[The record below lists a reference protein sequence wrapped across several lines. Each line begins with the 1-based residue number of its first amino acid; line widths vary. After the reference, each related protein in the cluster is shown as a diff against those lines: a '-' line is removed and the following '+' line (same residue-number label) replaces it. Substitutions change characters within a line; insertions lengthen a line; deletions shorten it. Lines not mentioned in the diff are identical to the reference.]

1 MKAREDKCYFQFG
14 TQVLKKGVATD
25 RKLNFI
31 KHVTTFCNKTSKKI
45 QALARNFSYM
55 LATQRKLLMNAYFF
69 SQFGYC
75 PLVWMNLGTILNNH
89 INGLHERA
97 PKLVLND
104 FSLAFSEL

>member
-1 MKAREDKCYFQFG
+1 
-14 TQVLKKGVATD
+14 
-25 RKLNFI
+25 
-31 KHVTTFCNKTSKKI
+31 
-45 QALARNFSYM
+45 M
-55 LATQRKLLMNAYFF
+55 LATQRKLLMNAYFY

-89 INGLHERA
+89 INSLHERA

>member
-1 MKAREDKCYFQFG
+1 
-14 TQVLKKGVATD
+14 
-25 RKLNFI
+25 
-31 KHVTTFCNKTSKKI
+31 
-45 QALARNFSYM
+45 
-55 LATQRKLLMNAYFF
+55 MNAYFF

-89 INGLHERA
+89 INSLHERA